1 MSNIAILSPNKTAI
15 SETFIKNHK
24 EKLKGTISYFYG
36 GAIPNFVDDEY
47 ALVNFETKPSFT
59 DRLKRLLP
67 AFIYDRVP
75 KREYNPKEFFATAL
89 KEKNIEVVLAEFGTT
104 AAEIY
109 PICQQLD
116 IPLVIFFFGFDV
128 FRFREQEM
136 YKKSYIE
143 MLKYA
148 SSSLV
153 VSKSMIPVLK
163 KFGADEN
170 KIIYNPASAHEDF
183 FTLKPTFEQNNFISI
198 TRFVD
203 KKAPYYTILAFAE
216 VLKQMPNTKLNIIGD
231 GFLKETCENLVNY
244 LEIQDK
250 VIFHG
255 AVEKD
260 TYMNLMENSIAY
272 VQHSIQ
278 ALSGDS
284 EGTPVA
290 IMEAQ
295 SASLPV
301 ISTYH
306 SGIPEIVVHEKTGFL
321 TEEHNVKQMAHYLI
335 EILNDK
341 EKAKKMGEAG
351 RTRIKENFSNEKHI
365 DILQTALEQAIKQK
379 NS

>member
-1 MSNIAILSPNKTAI
+1 MNIAILSPNKKAI
-15 SETFIKNHK
+15 SETFIQNHK
-24 EKLKGTISYFYG
+24 ENLKGNISYFYG

-47 ALVNFETKPSFT
+47 ALTNFETKPSFT
-59 DRLKRLLP
+59 DRIKRLLP
-67 AFIYDRVP
+67 AFLYDRIP
-75 KREYNPKEFFATAL
+75 KRKYNPKGFFANAL
-89 KEKNIEVVLAEFGTT
+89 KEKKIEVVLAEFGTT

-109 PICQQLD
+109 PICRQLD

-128 FRFREQEM
+128 FRYKEQEYHEEN
-136 YKKSYIE
+136 YKK
-143 MLKYA
+143 MFQYA
-148 SSSLV
+148 STSLV

-183 FTLKPTFEQNNFISI
+183 FKLKPAFEENNFISI

-203 KKAPYYTILAFAE
+203 KKAPYYVILAFAE
-216 VLKQMPNTKLNIIGD
+216 ALKKMPNTKLNIIGD

-255 AVEKD
+255 AVERS
-260 TYMNLMENSIAY
+260 TYMKLMENSIAY

-278 ALSGDS
+278 AKSGDS

-295 SASLPV
+295 SAGLPV
-301 ISTYH
+301 VSTYH
-306 SGIPEIVVHEKTGFL
+306 SGIPEIVIHEQTGFL
-321 TEEHNVKQMAHYLI
+321 TEEHNVKQMTKHLL
-335 EILNDK
+335 EILKDK
-341 EKAKKMGEAG
+341 DKAKQMGEAG
-351 RTRIKENFSNEKHI
+351 KTRIKENFSNEKHI
-365 DILQTALEQAIKQK
+365 DILQTALEKAIKQK

>member
-1 MSNIAILSPNKTAI
+1 
-15 SETFIKNHK
+15 
-24 EKLKGTISYFYG
+24 
-36 GAIPNFVDDEY
+36 
-47 ALVNFETKPSFT
+47 
-59 DRLKRLLP
+59 
-67 AFIYDRVP
+67 
-75 KREYNPKEFFATAL
+75 
-89 KEKNIEVVLAEFGTT
+89 
-104 AAEIY
+104 
-109 PICQQLD
+109 
-116 IPLVIFFFGFDV
+116 
-128 FRFREQEM
+128 
-136 YKKSYIE
+136 
-143 MLKYA
+143 
-148 SSSLV
+148 
-153 VSKSMIPVLK
+153 MIPVLK